1 MTKVA
6 SPSALESS
14 WWKNAVEKTGKV
26 EVLMWLL
33 LASWGR
39 EVHIKENSP
48 LSLCCEKKIVIP
60 SYVLILKNKNH
71 TLYTTYSL
79 LSFEMNGSGGGKNV
93 GHTWNKNV
101 NCIKEQQLLPACCCY
116 NTCGD
121 SAVPFETSGEE
132 IRWSRFC
139 FRGMACHGRLTNS
152 FFFLRNFCEKWHF
165 LNTFDLFLSA
175 RNCFLQYA

>member
-14 WWKNAVEKTGKV
+14 WWKNAIEKTGKV
-26 EVLMWLL
+26 EVLMWLA
-33 LASWGR
+33 ASFMR
-39 EVHIKENSP
+39 KRSTYQRKLP
-48 LSLCCEKKIVIP
+48 LSLCCEKKIVI
-60 SYVLILKNKNH
+60 LAMFWFKKKNH
-71 TLYTTYSL
+71 TTYSL

-139 FRGMACHGRLTNS
+139 FKGMACHCRLTNS
-152 FFFLRNFCEKWHF
+152 FFFCETFAKNDIF
-165 LNTFDLFLSA
+165 LTLLIYFSI
-175 RNCFLQYA
+175 

>member
-48 LSLCCEKKIVIP
+48 SPCVVKKKIVIP

-71 TLYTTYSL
+71 TTYSL

-152 FFFLRNFCEKWHF
+152 FFFCE
-165 LNTFDLFLSA
+165 TFAKNDIF
-175 RNCFLQYA
+175 

>member
-26 EVLMWLL
+26 EVLMWLA
-33 LASWGR
+33 ASFMR
-39 EVHIKENSP
+39 KRSTYQRKLP

-139 FRGMACHGRLTNS
+139 FKGMACHCRLTNS
-152 FFFLRNFCEKWHF
+152 FFFLRNFCEK
-165 LNTFDLFLSA
+165 
-175 RNCFLQYA
+175 